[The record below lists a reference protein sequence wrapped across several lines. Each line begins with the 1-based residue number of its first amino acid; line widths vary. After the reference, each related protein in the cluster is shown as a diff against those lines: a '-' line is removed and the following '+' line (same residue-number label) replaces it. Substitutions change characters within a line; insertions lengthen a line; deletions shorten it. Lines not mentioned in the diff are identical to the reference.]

1 VYFARAPDRLP
12 AWGPDVANVTRI
24 QITLR
29 FLLPPSGTLAMSRT
43 AASLLRDA
51 LEAVG
56 VRYTFGIPGVH
67 NTEIYDEL
75 EASPGITPVLV
86 THEGGGA
93 FMADAVSRSGTSLGT
108 LVIVPAAGVTHAAS
122 GIAEAYLDG
131 IPMLVISGGIRRDT
145 GRRYQL
151 HDVDQHALL
160 KPITKGTWLVER
172 HADVIPTIYEAVRV
186 ATSGEPGPVFVEIP
200 VNLQLIAGEAGSAPV
215 YAGPVRREAR
225 CTDADIQHAAQLLAD
240 AKSPGIFVGW
250 GAVDAVREVIALAER
265 LGAPVSTTLQGLSA
279 FPANHPLHAGFCLG
293 RAAVPAAENA
303 FRDCDCLLAVG
314 TRFGEIATGS
324 YGYEPPANLIHVDI
338 NPQVF
343 SANYPARVALEGDA
357 AAVLGKLLQAL
368 PDLPQSAVRRAAV
381 AAQIARDKAAYR
393 EEWFAHD
400 SKGRVNP
407 ARFFAALRA
416 HLPDDAVVV
425 VDDGNHTFL
434 AAELMPIHRSRG
446 FISPTDF
453 NCMGYCVPAT
463 IGAKLAQPELP
474 VVGIVG
480 DGAFRMTGLELAT
493 ATAQRLGVVVFVFND
508 GELAQIAQ
516 AQQIPYN
523 RKTCTVL
530 GPLDVAGVAQATGA
544 AFVRIATDGDIE
556 GALQEAFATAGAGRP
571 VLVDVAVDYSK
582 RTRFTEG
589 IVKTNLARFDLP
601 TKARLVGRALWRR
614 ITG

>member
-1 VYFARAPDRLP
+1 MLRRGPRCPKPD
-12 AWGPDVANVTRI
+12 
-24 QITLR
+24 
-29 FLLPPSGTLAMSRT
+29 AMSRT
-43 AASLLRDA
+43 AASLLREA
-51 LEAVG
+51 LENVG
-56 VRYTFGIPGVH
+56 VRHTFGIPGVH

-75 EASPGITPVLV
+75 EKSPTITPVLV

-108 LVIVPAAGVTHAAS
+108 LLIVPAAGVTHAAS
-122 GIAEAYLDG
+122 GIAEAFLDG
-131 IPMLVISGGIRRDT
+131 IPMLVIAGGIRRDT

-151 HDVDQHALL
+151 HDMDQHALL

-200 VNLQLIAGEAGSAPV
+200 VNLQLLTGDAGVAHAP
-215 YAGPVRREAR
+215 PVQVAPEAR
-225 CTDADIQHAAQLLAD
+225 CTAAASDQAARLLAA

-250 GAVDAVREVIALAER
+250 GAVGAVREVTELAER

-324 YGYEPPANLIHVDI
+324 FGYEPPADLIHVDI
-338 NPQVF
+338 NPAVF

-357 AAVLGKLLQAL
+357 GAVLRGLLAAL
-368 PDLPQSAVRRAAV
+368 PAIPGAAVRRAAV
-381 AAQIARDKAAYR
+381 AARIAGDKAAYR
-393 EEWFAHD
+393 DAWLAHD
-400 SKGRVNP
+400 SQGRVNP
-407 ARFFAALRA
+407 ARFFEALRRRLA
-416 HLPDDAVVV
+416 DDATVV

-434 AAELMPIHRSRG
+434 TAELLPIHHARG

-463 IGAKLAQPELP
+463 IGAKLARPAAQ

-480 DGAFRMTGLELAT
+480 DGALRMTGLELAT
-493 ATAQRLGVVVFVFND
+493 ATALGLGVIVFVFND

-516 AQQIPYN
+516 AQEIPYH

-530 GPLDVAGVAQATGA
+530 GPFDVAGVAQATGA
-544 AFVRIATDGDIE
+544 AFLRLAGDADLE
-556 GALQEAFATAGAGRP
+556 RGLDEAFAVAATARP

-589 IVKTNLARFDLP
+589 ILKTNLERFDLG

-614 ITG
+614 VSRYGP